1 MDIFSK
7 RHIPFILIIIALIVY
22 LSTICPTV
30 YPGDSGELTVAAY
43 SLGIPHPS
51 GYPLYALL
59 GKLFC
64 LQTVSAEVYPLHT
77 FFVAL
82 LIRILISWDE
92 KRDIRYLA
100 LFAFITGLSFLN
112 HLQTI
117 MLAPSVLFFLIV
129 SDRKDFLNLKTS
141 IILSILFLV
150 ALTVYTYLPIR
161 TNAGAAI
168 HWGDPYTLKIFFDVA
183 CG

>member
-64 LQTVSAEVYPLHT
+64 LIPIGNIGFRMNLMSVIFSLGTAWIVYSII
-77 FFVAL
+77 F
-82 LIRILISWDE
+82 
-92 KRDIRYLA
+92 K
-100 LFAFITGLSFLN
+100 ITS
-112 HLQTI
+112 
-117 MLAPSVLFFLIV
+117 SIV
-129 SDRKDFLNLKTS
+129 SS
-141 IILSILFLV
+141 IF
-150 ALTVYTYLPIR
+150 
-161 TNAGAAI
+161 
-168 HWGDPYTLKIFFDVA
+168 
-183 CG
+183 